1 MADYKSRELN
11 IFSADAKN
19 KLRVTSEN
27 NAVLESDVFK
37 FKYGLAST
45 DGKGDVS
52 GNMPVY
58 IPRLCAD
65 VGGTA
70 VYISDWLSQ
79 DRGLITAEQ
88 SRALAAESVLRS
100 DAKTNFDTNALAI
113 SQEVTRAS
121 AADSKHSADIASEKL
136 AREQADYQI
145 SYSVT
150 AEISSRQAADT
161 ALSSLIAENQSYNVA
176 QLASVVSDQEEINA
190 DFNSTFAEV
199 QQSIRNEEGDRK
211 LAIQA
216 EATARL
222 DADALIS
229 VNISHT
235 QNLVMVEA
243 GRAQTVEAQLQT
255 QISSLLSNTDA
266 FALNS
271 LAELVADY
279 RTNGST
285 VSGSVSALTDRVVFL
300 EGVVAALVA
309 RYA

>member
-1 MADYKSRELN
+1 MSDYKSRELN

-19 KLRVTSEN
+19 KLRVVSESH
-27 NAVLESDVFK
+27 AVLESDVFK
-37 FKYGLAST
+37 FKYGLASH
-45 DGKGDVS
+45 DGKGDVT
-52 GNMPVY
+52 GNMPIY
-58 IPRLCAD
+58 IPKLAAD
-65 VGGTA
+65 VNGTA
-70 VYISDWLSQ
+70 VYISDWLWQ
-79 DRGLITAEQ
+79 DRQTITAEQ
-88 SRALAAESVLRS
+88 SRALAAESVLQ
-100 DAKTNFDTNALAI
+100 ADTKSKYELNLAAI
-113 SQEVTRAS
+113 NQEVSRAS
-121 AADSKHSADIASEKL
+121 FADSKHAIDIATEIL
-136 AREQADYQI
+136 ARQQADSQLT
-145 SYSVT
+145 T
-150 AEISSRQAADT
+150 ALTLEQSARESGFT

-243 GRAQTVEAQLQT
+243 GRAQTVEAQLQA

-266 FALNS
+266 VALNS
-271 LAELVADY
+271 LAELVTDY
-279 RTNGST
+279 RANGGVYQS
-285 VSGSVSALTDRVVFL
+285 SLSALTDRMLFL
-300 EGVVAALVA
+300 EGVIADLVA
-309 RYA
+309 RTG